1 MCTLHCS
8 DYVAGLFLAV
18 WTVVETFLNMM
29 MILLLF
35 LQKQNLAS
43 VCTCLGSVLASPDQ
57 G

>member
-43 VCTCLGSVLASPDQ
+43 VYTCLGSVLASPDQ